1 MFEKVTSRLF
11 IEKDTDDNHEV
22 VVKIG
27 PVLSEVDAVNIAT
40 YIYITQNI
48 DISEVIRP
56 HNTTLH

>member
-1 MFEKVTSRLF
+1 MYEKVTSRLF
-11 IEKDTDDNHEV
+11 IEKDRDDNQKV

-27 PVLSEVDAVNIAT
+27 PVVSEVDAVNIAT

>member
-1 MFEKVTSRLF
+1 MYEKVTSRLF
-11 IEKDTDDNHEV
+11 IEKDTVDNHEV

-27 PVLSEVDAVNIAT
+27 PVLSEIDAVNIAT

>member
-1 MFEKVTSRLF
+1 MYDKVTSRLF
-11 IEKDTDDNHEV
+11 IEKDIDDNHEV

-27 PVLSEVDAVNIAT
+27 PVVSEIDAVNIAT